1 MRTAGL
7 RMLLIASVLLQ
18 GCTSWR
24 TVPSSTGVAPV
35 LSTERPVRVSLSD
48 GTVIVLESPRIAG
61 DSLIGNLGNP
71 PERLAVAM
79 ADVTALDERKVSV
92 GRSAAAVGVGVGALT
107 VLFGILI
114 LAVLRAF
121 SPCSMAAEVAKR
133 SSMPE
138 EGLEPPTRGL

>member
-79 ADVTALDERKVSV
+79 ADVEGLAERNVSV
-92 GRSAAAVGVGVGALT
+92 GRSAAAVGGAW
-107 VLFGILI
+107 V
-114 LAVLRAF
+114 
-121 SPCSMAAEVAKR
+121 P
-133 SSMPE
+133 
-138 EGLEPPTRGL
+138 